1 MNKGRIWRPLG
12 FDFISNWLNFLCES
26 RVLTQ
31 LVSVFLANI
40 WVNWT
45 IMNLVFSLKIF
56 RFNKTSSRDHEG
68 MRFSC
73 LCCLVY
79 VTQAHLQMDGT
90 ILSGLDLCTKQSR
103 KFSHNSLMINLMD
116 AFSQLK
122 FPLTWWLKLAS
133 NWQIAAVWAGCVLF
147 VLIKDKNNEGLIIN
161 IWLDFNMN

>member
-1 MNKGRIWRPLG
+1 MG
-12 FDFISNWLNFLCES
+12 FLCES

-31 LVSVFLANI
+31 LFSIFLASI

-56 RFNKTSSRDHEG
+56 KFNKTSSRDHEG

-90 ILSGLDLCTKQSR
+90 ILSGLDLCTKQSIN
-103 KFSHNSLMINLMD
+103 KIFTQLPYDQFNGCIFSIEISSNLMTQ
-116 AFSQLK
+116 ASVK
-122 FPLTWWLKLAS
+122 LTNSSSMSRMCA
-133 NWQIAAVWAGCVLF
+133 ICAH
-147 VLIKDKNNEGLIIN
+147 
-161 IWLDFNMN
+161 